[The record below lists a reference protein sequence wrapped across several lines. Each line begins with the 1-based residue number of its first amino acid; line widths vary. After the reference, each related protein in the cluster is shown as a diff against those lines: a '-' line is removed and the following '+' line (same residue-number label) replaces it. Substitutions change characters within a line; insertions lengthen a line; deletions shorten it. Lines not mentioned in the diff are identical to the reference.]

1 MEDKKLII
9 NSEKIMEDLS
19 NMTPEQK
26 QFLEETSEALKRVH
40 EDMGVPLTEE
50 QRKRFAERLREA
62 TQRRN
67 ERKAKILQEAKE
79 AEKNE
84 EPSKVYDLGD
94 IDIKEVLQQTQE
106 ESELFKQI
114 MNGTAPKQEV
124 NINIKDYSNIGEDR

>member
-84 EPSKVYDLGD
+84 EPSEVYDLGD

-114 MNGTAPKQEV
+114 MNGTAPKQEI

>member
-1 MEDKKLII
+1 MEGKKLII

-26 QFLEETSEALKRVH
+26 RFFEETSEALKRVR
-40 EDMGVPLTEE
+40 EDIGVPLTEE
-50 QRKRFAERLREA
+50 ERKRFAERLKEA

-79 AEKNE
+79 TEKNE
-84 EPSKVYDLGD
+84 ESSKVYDLGD

-106 ESELFKQI
+106 ESKLFEQI
-114 MNGTAPKQEV
+114 MNGTAPKQEI